1 MKRNLIL
8 GGIAILT
15 LGLMGYFI
23 GRPNEREQKEAA
35 AQQAII
41 SDTTVPVTFVR
52 PVTRPLQANLT
63 LNGPIRTLDEV
74 DVGAKLG
81 GRIVMVTVQEGSRVR
96 AGQVIAR
103 VDSAS
108 IMQQISQAQAQ
119 VSAALSAKQQ
129 AQIQAQVSPQQSMIA
144 IRQAEAGV
152 AQARAQLDLVRAGA
166 RTQEVSR
173 AREQVNSTK
182 AAMDKAKADLDR
194 AKRLFAGDAISRSAV
209 EAAQLS
215 YDTALANYRS
225 AVEGFDL
232 LIEGARPQ
240 EIRQAEE
247 GVRQAEEQLRMARAN
262 QVNDDI
268 RRQQVQQADAQLR
281 QAQAQLRIAQQQ
293 LSDTAIISPI
303 DGYVTGRPAKVGQ
316 VVSPGTP
323 VASIVSLNG
332 VYFEGQVPE
341 TEIAN
346 VQIGQTATVTLDA
359 IPGRTFEGTVVAIDP
374 KAESLGRLFA
384 TRIAIN
390 NPGSIVRPGMFGK
403 AILRLKSIPNA
414 LTLPVDAIRKEG
426 DKSFVFVRNGDVAK
440 RVEIRVGQQQGEFV
454 QVFNL
459 TTTQDVVLKGK
470 DLLQDGSKIREDKP
484 AEVAEE
490 GAEK

>member
-1 MKRNLIL
+1 MKRNVIL
-8 GGIAILT
+8 VGIGVLA
-15 LGLMGYFI
+15 LGTMGYLI
-23 GRPNEREQKEAA
+23 GRPNVREQKEAA
-35 AQQAII
+35 AQQEII

-52 PVTRPLQANLT
+52 PTMKPLQANLT

-81 GRIVMVTVQEGSRVR
+81 GRIVMMTVQEGSRVR

-119 VSAALSAKQQ
+119 VSGALSAKQQ
-129 AQIQAQVSPQQSMIA
+129 AQIQAQISPQQSLIA

-182 AAMDKAKADLDR
+182 SAMEKAKTDLDR

-209 EAAQLS
+209 EAAQLN
-215 YDTALANYRS
+215 YDTALSTYRS
-225 AVEGFDL
+225 ALESYDL
-232 LIEGARPQ
+232 IVAGARPQ

-247 GVRQAEEQLRMARAN
+247 GLRQAEEQLRMARSN
-262 QVNDDI
+262 RVNDDI
-268 RRQQVQQADAQLR
+268 KRQQVQQADAQLR
-281 QAQAQLRIAQQQ
+281 QAQAQLRLAQQQ

-303 DGYVTGRPAKVGQ
+303 EGTVTGTPAKVGQ

-359 IPGRTFEGTVVAIDP
+359 VPGRTFNGTIVAIDP

-390 NPGSIVRPGMFGK
+390 NPGSVVRPGMFGQ
-403 AILRLKSIPNA
+403 AVLRLKNIPNA
-414 LTLPVDAIRKEG
+414 MTLPLDALRKEG
-426 DKSFVFVRNGDVAK
+426 DKTYVFVKNGEVAK
-440 RVEIRVGQQQGEFV
+440 RVEVRIGQQQGETV
-454 QVFNL
+454 QVLGL
-459 TTTQDVVLKGK
+459 TTNQEVILKGK
-470 DLLQDGSKIREDKP
+470 DIVQDGSKIREDKP
-484 AEVAEE
+484 AVE
-490 GAEK
+490 GAEASK